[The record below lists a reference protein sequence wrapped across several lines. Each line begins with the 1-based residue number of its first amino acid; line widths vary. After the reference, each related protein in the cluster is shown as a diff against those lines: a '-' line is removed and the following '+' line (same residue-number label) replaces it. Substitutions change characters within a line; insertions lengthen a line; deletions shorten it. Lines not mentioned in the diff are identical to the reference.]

1 MRGRIQWDIPPGA
14 ELFNLTFRSR
24 LPAPAADAGEKCGYT
39 GRQAMAAAPQDT
51 ALDLALGIPRQEAVR
66 TAVELEV
73 LELFDECHGG
83 VGRYVRS
90 FGVDAGDCEDVV
102 QETFLALFRH
112 LLRGGG
118 RSNLRGWI
126 FRVARN
132 LALKR
137 RAGQRR
143 AAWIAFPPGGGAD
156 RIDPAS
162 NPEERLLA
170 DQRLA
175 RLHAVV
181 RALPGRSRRCL
192 QLRAEGLRYREIAG
206 ALGVSVGTVANALA
220 HAAVRVRRAEGNAAQ
235 RS

>member
-1 MRGRIQWDIPPGA
+1 M
-14 ELFNLTFRSR
+14 
-24 LPAPAADAGEKCGYT
+24 YT
-39 GRQAMAAAPQDT
+39 GRCAMAAAPQET
-51 ALDLALGIPRQEAVR
+51 ALDLTLAVPRREAPR
-66 TAVELEV
+66 AAVELEV
-73 LELFDECHGG
+73 LELFDECRGG
-83 VGRYVRS
+83 VQRYVRS
-90 FGVDAGDCEDVV
+90 FGIEAADTEDVV

-137 RAGQRR
+137 RAGQWRSAR
-143 AAWIAFPPGGGAD
+143 VVLPAAGVPE
-156 RIDPAS
+156 RCDPAS

-170 DQRLA
+170 GQRQA
-175 RLHAVV
+175 QLHAVV
-181 RALPGRSRRCL
+181 RALPDRSRRCL

-220 HAAVRVRRAEGNAAQ
+220 HAALRVQRAEGNAAHG
-235 RS
+235 S